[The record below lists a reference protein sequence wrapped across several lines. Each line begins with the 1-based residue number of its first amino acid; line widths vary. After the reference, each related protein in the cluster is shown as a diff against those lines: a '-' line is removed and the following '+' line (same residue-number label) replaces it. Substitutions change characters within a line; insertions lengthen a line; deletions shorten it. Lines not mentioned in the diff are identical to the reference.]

1 MQPVTF
7 TTQQPGTMTMNMT
20 MKKPQRSVYNL
31 RARLFAQLG
40 LLLTLGLAVATQAVA
55 DWQLEPSPSSLSFV
69 SIKNNVIAEAHTF
82 TKLSGSVDQIGAAHI
97 DIDLNS
103 VETLIPIRNER
114 MRELLLETDKFP
126 VARVS
131 AQLDMAPLLALEVE
145 GMQVLDMP
153 FSLTLHGIEI
163 TKSVKVR
170 LIRLSSGAFQVS
182 SVMPVMISSGDFGL
196 DRGLEAL
203 REIANLQAITPVV
216 PVSFSVVF
224 RQASVE

>member
-7 TTQQPGTMTMNMT
+7 ITQQPGTPS
-20 MKKPQRSVYNL
+20 MKKLKGSVHKL
-31 RARLFAQLG
+31 RARPFARCG
-40 LLLTLGLAVATQAVA
+40 LLLTLWLAVATQALA
-55 DWQLEPSPSSLSFV
+55 DWQLEPIASSLAFV
-69 SIKNNVIAEAHTF
+69 SIKNNAIAEAHTF
-82 TKLSGSVDQIGAAHI
+82 TKLSGSVDQVGAARI

-131 AQLDMAPLLALEVE
+131 AQLELVPLLALEVE
-145 GMQVLDMP
+145 GVQVLDMP
-153 FSLTLHGIEI
+153 FSLALHGIEM

-170 LIRLSSGAFQVS
+170 LIRLSSSAFQVS
-182 SVMPVMISSGDFGL
+182 SVTPVMISTGDFGL

-216 PVSFSVVF
+216 PVSFSLVF
-224 RQASVE
+224 RQATVE

>member
-1 MQPVTF
+1 
-7 TTQQPGTMTMNMT
+7 MNMT

-103 VETLIPIRNER
+103 VETLIPIRN
-114 MRELLLETDKFP
+114 
-126 VARVS
+126 
-131 AQLDMAPLLALEVE
+131 
-145 GMQVLDMP
+145 
-153 FSLTLHGIEI
+153 
-163 TKSVKVR
+163 
-170 LIRLSSGAFQVS
+170 
-182 SVMPVMISSGDFGL
+182 
-196 DRGLEAL
+196 
-203 REIANLQAITPVV
+203 
-216 PVSFSVVF
+216 
-224 RQASVE
+224 

>member
-1 MQPVTF
+1 
-7 TTQQPGTMTMNMT
+7 
-20 MKKPQRSVYNL
+20 MKKLKGSVHKL
-31 RARLFAQLG
+31 RARPFARCG
-40 LLLTLGLAVATQAVA
+40 LLLTLWLAVATQALA
-55 DWQLEPSPSSLSFV
+55 DWQLEPIASSLAFV
-69 SIKNNVIAEAHTF
+69 SIKNNAIAEAHTF
-82 TKLSGSVDQIGAAHI
+82 TQLSGSVDQVGAARI

-131 AQLDMAPLLALEVE
+131 AQLELAPLLALEVE
-145 GMQVLDMP
+145 GVQVLDMP
-153 FSLTLHGIEI
+153 FSLALHGIEM

-170 LIRLSSGAFQVS
+170 LIRLSSSAFQVS
-182 SVMPVMISSGDFGL
+182 SVTPVMISTGDFGL

-216 PVSFSVVF
+216 PVSFSLVF
-224 RQASVE
+224 RQATVE